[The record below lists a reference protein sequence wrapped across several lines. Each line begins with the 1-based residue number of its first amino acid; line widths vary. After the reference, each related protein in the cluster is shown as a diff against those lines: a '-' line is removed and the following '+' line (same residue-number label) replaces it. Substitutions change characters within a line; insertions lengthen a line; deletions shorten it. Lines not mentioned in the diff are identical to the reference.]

1 MLDIFVYYLSL
12 IESYILPLG
21 VVMIVI
27 PGLVLTVKNRFFQF
41 RALGRL
47 KKSIR
52 DLQECN
58 QEEQHGV
65 HPLKLYFASIGGMVG
80 LGNVV
85 GVVTA
90 VTVGG
95 PGALFWVWI
104 AALLGMMIKY
114 SEIYLGI
121 KFRKKN
127 NSGSYDGGPM
137 YFLKEAFKSSF
148 IPKFVAIL
156 LCFYAV
162 EIYQFTVV
170 VDTLQSTFGFPRMLA
185 IGSLLIIVMWAA
197 LGGVKRLSN
206 ICAVMMPPFVV
217 SYILMCLWVI
227 GHHIADLPELLLMV
241 LNDAFNGTAAT
252 GGFMGSTFIVAAQQG
267 VARGIYAGDIGI
279 GFDSILQSATKTKHP
294 ERQAR
299 MAFFSLL
306 TGTIVCTMTLL
317 TVLLSG
323 LWKIHGTSMLASE
336 YMPTIL
342 GAYFPFISYY
352 MLFLFFFAAFTTL
365 IAYYAVG
372 RRTARFL
379 SPTHGIK
386 YYTIYAILAFCF
398 FSNFDQTVPLSMMAI
413 CSVLLVAFNVMGM
426 IKLKD
431 HVIFK

>member
-1 MLDIFVYYLSL
+1 MFDIFIHYLNL
-12 IESYILPLG
+12 IETYLFPLG
-21 VVMIVI
+21 VIMILV

-41 RALGRL
+41 KSLGRL
-47 KKSIR
+47 KRSIS

-58 QEEQHGV
+58 SAENHGV

-90 VTVGG
+90 VTIGG
-95 PGALFWVWI
+95 PGALFWLWVT
-104 AALLGMMIKY
+104 ALLGMMIKY

-121 KFRKKN
+121 KFREKN
-127 NSGSYDGGPM
+127 STGSYDGGPM
-137 YFLKEAFKSSF
+137 YFLQEAFKSSF
-148 IPKFVAIL
+148 IPKLVAVL

-170 VDTLQSTFGFPRMLA
+170 VDTIQNSFGITRYVA
-185 IGSLLIIVMWAA
+185 VAGLLVVVMWAA
-197 LGGVKRLSN
+197 IGGVKRLSN
-206 ICAVMMPPFVV
+206 ICVVMMPPFVI

-227 GHHIADLPELLLMV
+227 GHHVTEIPEMLMSV
-241 LNDAFNGTAAT
+241 FYSAFNGTSAT
-252 GGFMGSTFIVAAQQG
+252 GGFLGATFIIAAQQG
-267 VARGIYAGDIGI
+267 IVRGIYAGDIGI
-279 GFDSILQSATKTKHP
+279 GFDAILQSATKTKHP

-306 TGTIVCTMTLL
+306 TGTIVCTMTLM

-323 LWKIHGTSMLASE
+323 LWKIHGSNMLASE

-342 GAYFPFISYY
+342 GEYFPFIRVY
-352 MLFLFFFAAFTTL
+352 MLLLFFLAAFTTL

-379 SPTHGIK
+379 SPKHGIK
-386 YYTIYAILAFCF
+386 IYTVYAILAFGF
-398 FSNFDQTVPLSMMAI
+398 FSHFDQTVPMSLMAI
-413 CSVLLVAFNVMGM
+413 CSVLLVTLNVTGM
-426 IKLKD
+426 MRLRKHIK
-431 HVIFK
+431 FK